1 MNVGLNKNV
10 YVTTL
15 YITQANNTG

>member
-1 MNVGLNKNV
+1 MNLGLNKNV